1 MSHGL
6 RAELRKIIPKE
17 RAESITRAFDIYGSK
32 QKAVAVIEIPEEL
45 KEYETPIAEAI
56 MRVNKN
62 VSSVLAKESART
74 GDYRTRE
81 LRVIAG
87 DPDTEVLH
95 REFGCLFRLD
105 PRTVYFSPRESR
117 ERDRLAAVV
126 GGGEDVLVMF
136 SGVGPLPIRIAK
148 GGEDVTIVAVE
159 LNPFAHNYCVEN
171 IHLNKVSDRVK
182 PVLGDVREVCPTM
195 GKRFDRIMMPL
206 PRGAH
211 MFLDVALPILKEDG
225 VLHFYHWA
233 PADSLFSEAEELLG
247 KAAGDHGMEAAF
259 MDRVRV
265 SQYSPRTWK
274 IRVDARMRATPVSQR
289 RILGA

>member
-6 RAELRKIIPKE
+6 RAELRKVIPKD
-17 RAESITRAFDIYGSK
+17 RADSITRAFDIYGSK

-45 KEYETPIAEAI
+45 KDYESPIAEAI
-56 MRVNKN
+56 MKVNKN

-81 LRVIAG
+81 LRLVAG

-95 REFGCLFRLD
+95 RESGCLFRLD

-117 ERDRLAAVV
+117 ERDRLATLV

-148 GGEDVTIVAVE
+148 GREDVTIMAVE
-159 LNPFAHNYCVEN
+159 LNPTAHNYCVEN
-171 IHLNKVSDRVK
+171 VHLNRVSDRVE
-182 PVLGDVREVCPTM
+182 PIFGDVREVCP
-195 GKRFDRIMMPL
+195 GLGRRFDRIMMPL
-206 PRGAH
+206 PRGAY
-211 MFLDVALPILKEDG
+211 MFLDIAVPILKEDG

-233 PADSLFSEAEELLG
+233 PTETLFSEAEELLG
-247 KAAGDHGMEAAF
+247 KAADDHEVEAEIV
-259 MDRVRV
+259 DRVRV
-265 SQYSPRTWK
+265 SQYSPSTWK
-274 IRVDARMRATPVSQR
+274 IRVDARMRVKPINQR
-289 RILGA
+289 RI